1 MNHDVVAPLDT
12 SEVWLVPG
20 EFQRHAAHQS
30 VLGQPCVPGA
40 VEVRPSLRKRTRS
53 ASQMNSRFVHAAPRA
68 VSTAGSVLASI
79 FRSRDSDQE
88 SMYCRSSFIHVSKSA
103 ISLRPLTCQRHVRP
117 GFMLKRR
124 RCHASYCMTSDGIGG
139 LGPTRLMSPLR
150 TFHSWGSSSK
160 LLPRRNPPIAVSLG
174 SFRILNTGPDTSF
187 AATNCAWRVSAFSHI
202 DLNLYM
208 TKGRPLAPLRV
219 CRKNTGPLDVN
230 FTAMAVSNIR
240 GATDTI
246 RRIEP
251 RTSIARL
258 ISSCPCSSGVV
269 VNVSIGIPRNS
280 LEMALATCRFS
291 ISRETCVCTPNC

>member
-1 MNHDVVAPLDT
+1 MNDDVFAPFGAAKIR
-12 SEVWLVPG
+12 LVSRQF
-20 EFQRHAAHQS
+20 ERHAAHHP
-30 VLGQPCVPGA
+30 VFREPCVPRA
-40 VEVRPSLRKRTRS
+40 VQMCPSRRKRTRS
-53 ASQMNSRFVHAAPRA
+53 APQMNSGFLHAAPRA
-68 VSTAGSVLASI
+68 VNTAGSVLASI
-79 FRSRDSDQE
+79 FRSRESDHE
-88 SMYCRSSFIHVSKSA
+88 SMYCRSSFIHVSKSE
-103 ISLRPLTCQRHVRP
+103 ISERPLTCQRQVRP

-160 LLPRRNPPIAVSLG
+160 LLRRRNPPIAVSLG
-174 SFRILNTGPDTSF
+174 SFRILNTGPDTSL

-269 VNVSIGIPRNS
+269 
-280 LEMALATCRFS
+280 
-291 ISRETCVCTPNC
+291 